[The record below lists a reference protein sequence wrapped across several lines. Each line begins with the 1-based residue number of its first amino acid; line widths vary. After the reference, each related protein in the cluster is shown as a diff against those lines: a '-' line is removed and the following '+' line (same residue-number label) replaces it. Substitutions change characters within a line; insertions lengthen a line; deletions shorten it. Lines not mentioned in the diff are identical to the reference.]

1 MAIELV
7 TGLKNTPH
15 ITSDQVGAMQQG
27 VFGVDD
33 YVLSV
38 GKKMAATLVTN
49 NSIRIDDG
57 EAVMRGR
64 HFRIKPGT
72 YENVTIDNGSQGMKR
87 KDYIVARYTKDSN
100 GVEKVELAVL
110 KGNPTSGTIAVSKI
124 PTKGDI
130 RAGTLKHEMGLYVVE
145 LDGLNVV
152 NVFKMF
158 QNLQTMNELQKQA
171 DEASGEIK
179 NMETYGPETPVGKTE
194 EGETIYRRVVS
205 NPMTWFSK
213 PATGY
218 ADAPLS
224 LGTTVSKLIKIEAVA
239 IGPNEHYTLPYS
251 ANGSTLGLWIKNV
264 TKAGVVHFL
273 NNVDWGEEY
282 TMQITAEYVK

>member
-7 TGLKNTPH
+7 TGLKNAPH
-15 ITSDQVGAMQQG
+15 ITSDEVGAMQQG
-27 VFGVDD
+27 IFGVDD

-87 KDYIVARYTKDSN
+87 KDYIVARYTKDSQ
-100 GVEKVELAVL
+100 GIEKVELAVL

-158 QNLQTMNELQKQA
+158 TNLQTGYELQERV
-171 DEASGEIK
+171 DEANTEIQ
-179 NMETYGPETPVGKTE
+179 NMQKYGPEVVVGKTE
-194 EGETIYRRVVS
+194 ENELIYRRTLS
-205 NPMTWFSK
+205 HEMTYFNK
-213 PATGY
+213 PPSGY
-218 ADAPLS
+218 NDCTIS
-224 LGTTVSKLIKIEAVA
+224 LASTVSKLIKIEAVC
-239 IGPNEHYTLPYS
+239 IGPSEIYTLPYS
-251 ANGSTLGLWIKNV
+251 ANGSLLGLWIKNV
-264 TKAGVVHFL
+264 TKAGVVHL
-273 NNVDWGEEY
+273 MNNVEWGSDY